1 MQVLLAQK
9 HCTGILQPQG
19 YFSIFSRYPVLE
31 ERAGGGGADSGGVDK
46 ILHGQRNPMQGTTP
60 FALHDL
66 CFGAARLRQ
75 CRFRSYGD
83 VGIERGIELLD
94 QRQTVFRQL
103 DRRQF
108 PVAQQLGSF
117 QNGCEHVPS
126 SRCGFCSP
134 PSQLYGGALAP
145 CEKSIIFTLFSGE
158 VQEFMS
164 QMVAT
169 PVATHGFLLD
179 GKWIEEGEQIEVR
192 APYDGSVVGRVFQG
206 RREHADAAIAAA
218 VKAFGTTRRLP
229 AFERQRVLRRVA
241 ESIAQRKEEFAHTLA
256 HEAGKPIKAARTE
269 VERSIFTFNV
279 AAEESTRIY
288 GEYLPLD
295 WQEFT
300 AGRWGIV
307 RRFPVGAI
315 AGITP
320 FNFPLNLVAHKV
332 APAIASGCTMVL
344 KPAPQTPLTALLM
357 AETVQQAGW
366 PDGALNVLPLSN
378 EDAGLLVT
386 DERLKLISFTGSAA
400 VGWDIKRR
408 AGKKKVA
415 LELGGNAGVIVH
427 SDADLTYAAERCV
440 TGGFAYAGQS
450 CISVQRILVQRP
462 VLERFTEL
470 FVAAVK
476 KLKTGDP
483 LQESTDVGP
492 LIRETD
498 AVRAS
503 DWVQDAVRDGAR
515 LLCGGQRTGSIL
527 EPTVLTRT
535 RPEMKVNCQEIFAP
549 VVTIEAYDDFHDAL
563 KQINTSPY
571 GLQAGIFT
579 RDAKLL
585 FDAYEALEVGA
596 VMAGDVPTFRIDH
609 MPYGGIKDSGL
620 GREGLRY
627 AIEDMTEPKLLVMNL
642 R

>member
-1 MQVLLAQK
+1 MAQM
-9 HCTGILQPQG
+9 T
-19 YFSIFSRYPVLE
+19 
-31 ERAGGGGADSGGVDK
+31 
-46 ILHGQRNPMQGTTP
+46 
-60 FALHDL
+60 
-66 CFGAARLRQ
+66 
-75 CRFRSYGD
+75 
-83 VGIERGIELLD
+83 
-94 QRQTVFRQL
+94 
-103 DRRQF
+103 
-108 PVAQQLGSF
+108 
-117 QNGCEHVPS
+117 
-126 SRCGFCSP
+126 
-134 PSQLYGGALAP
+134 
-145 CEKSIIFTLFSGE
+145 
-158 VQEFMS
+158 
-164 QMVAT
+164 AT
-169 PVATHGFLLD
+169 PVTTQAFLLD
-179 GKWIEEGEQIEVR
+179 GKWLEEGDPVEIR
-192 APYDGSVVGRVFQG
+192 SPYDGSVIGRVFQG
-206 RREHADAAIAAA
+206 KREHAEAAIAAA

-241 ESIAQRKEEFAHTLA
+241 ESMAQRKEEFAHTLA
-256 HEAGKPIKAARTE
+256 QEAGKPIKAARTE
-269 VERSIFTFNV
+269 VERTIFTFTV

-307 RRFPVGAI
+307 RRFPLGAV

-332 APAIASGCTMVL
+332 APAIACGCTMVL
-344 KPAPQTPLTALLM
+344 KPAPQTPMSALLL
-357 AETVQQAGW
+357 AEAVQQAGW

-378 EDAGLLVT
+378 DDAGLLVT

-440 TGGFAYAGQS
+440 AGGFAYAGQS
-450 CISVQRILVQRP
+450 CISVQRILV
-462 VLERFTEL
+462 ERSVCVKFTEL
-470 FVAAVK
+470 LVAGVQ

-483 LQESTDVGP
+483 MLESTDVGP
-492 LIRETD
+492 LIRESD

-503 DWVQDAVRDGAR
+503 DWVQEAVRGGAR
-515 LLCGGQRTGSIL
+515 LLCGGQRQGSIL
-527 EPTVLTRT
+527 EPTVLTGT
-535 RPEMKVNCQEIFAP
+535 RSDMKVSCQEIFAP
-549 VVTIEAYDDFHDAL
+549 VVSVEPYDDFYDAL
-563 KQINTSPY
+563 KQVNSSAY
-571 GLQAGIFT
+571 GLQTGIFT

-585 FDAYEALEVGA
+585 FNAYEELEVGA
-596 VMAGDVPTFRIDH
+596 VMAGDVPTFRIDQ

-627 AIEDMTEPKLLVMNL
+627 AIEEMTEPKLLVMNL